1 MRPPLPIDAVLPALI
16 EALRTSGAAVLLA
29 PPGAG
34 KTTRVPPAILD
45 AGLADSAAFPNGRV
59 LVLQPRRVAAR
70 AAARRIAAERGGTV
84 GGEIGYRVRFED
96 RTGPDTRIELLTEGL
111 LTRRLQSDPFL
122 EGVGC
127 VIFDEFHERSLHA
140 DLGLA
145 LLREVRRDV
154 RPDLR
159 LVVMSATL
167 DPGPIALWLDAPVI
181 RAEGRAFPVEI
192 RYAPLPDDRP
202 LAVRVAAAIRAALA
216 ADAADDPGGDPG
228 GDVLVFLPGVGEIER
243 TTEALGTLTGPLA
256 AEVIPLHGRLS
267 PEAQDRALAP
277 HSGRRVVLATNIA
290 ETSITLDGVTTVI
303 DTGLA
308 RAPRFDPAIGLE
320 RLERVRISRAS
331 ADQRAGRA
339 GRTRPGRCHRLWTE
353 SENRGLLPYDAPEIT
368 RVDLTRAVL
377 DVRAWGVDP
386 RTFGWFEPPPRAA
399 IDAAEQLL
407 RSLGALDDR
416 GVTPLGETL
425 LALPVHPRLGRV
437 IIAGHAQRAL
447 HAAATAAA
455 LAAERDIF
463 TDPPALT
470 ADSDLEVRI
479 DALRAADRGR
489 PPRGI
494 DRRAL
499 AEVRDVRD
507 QLVRVATATL
517 GPARDHGRDHGRD
530 QSRDHGRDH
539 ARTHPDT
546 DPATLARL
554 LLTGFPDRVALR
566 RAPRSDRFKLASGA
580 GARLAETSAVRD
592 APLIIAVTLRGARR
606 GERTEHHIDVATALD
621 PAWLP
626 VTEAITTRFDPTREA
641 VIQTRTRRYL
651 ALVLDE
657 APAGDA
663 ADPEAIT
670 DALAHAVAAD
680 PRAALQWPD
689 DPATTAYL
697 HRLRWLAQTRPALN
711 LPTWPELEPH
721 APPSPFIR
729 ALCAG
734 RKSFAELRRIALVP
748 LLDGHLPHPARQTL
762 AREAPPRLTLPDGTQ
777 AAIEYTPGQPPVLAT
792 RFERLFGLADTPT
805 IAGIP
810 VMLHLL
816 APNQRPVQITSDLR
830 SFWYTT
836 YAQVRR
842 ELRGRYPKHPWPED
856 PWTAQPGIKRRPT

>member
-1 MRPPLPIDAVLPALI
+1 MRPPLPIDAVLPALL
-16 EALRTSGAAVLLA
+16 EALQTTGAAVLLA

-45 AGLADSAAFPNGRV
+45 AGLAASAAFPDGRV

-70 AAARRIAAERGGTV
+70 AAARRIAAERGSTV
-84 GGEIGYRVRFED
+84 GAEIGYRVRFED

-111 LTRRLQSDPFL
+111 LTRRLQTDPFL

-127 VIFDEFHERSLHA
+127 VVFDEFHERSLHA

-167 DPGPIALWLDAPVI
+167 DPGPVAQWLDAPII

-202 LAVRVAAAIRAALA
+202 LALRVAAAIRAALA
-216 ADAADDPGGDPG
+216 EDLASDTAADPAGDL
-228 GDVLVFLPGVGEIER
+228 LVFLPGVGEIER
-243 TTEALGTLTGPLA
+243 TAEALATGPLA
-256 AEVIPLHGRLS
+256 AEIIPLHGRLS

-277 HSGRRVVLATNIA
+277 HTTRRVVLATNIA

-303 DTGLA
+303 DSGLA

-407 RSLGALDDR
+407 RTLGALDDR
-416 GVTPLGETL
+416 GVTPLGKTL

-437 IIAGHAQRAL
+437 IIAGHAHALSGQGAL

-463 TDPPALT
+463 TDPPTLT
-470 ADSDLEVRI
+470 ADSDLEIRI

-489 PPRGI
+489 PPRGV

-507 QLVRVATATL
+507 QLMRVATATL
-517 GPARDHGRDHGRD
+517 GPVRDQGRDHGRD
-530 QSRDHGRDH
+530 RGD
-539 ARTHPDT
+539 AAT

-626 VTEAITTRFDPTREA
+626 VTQAITTRFDPTREA

-651 ALVLDE
+651 ALLLEE

-663 ADPEAIT
+663 ADPEAIA

-680 PRAALQWPD
+680 PRAALQWPA

-697 HRLRWLAQTRPALN
+697 HRLRWLAEVKPTLN

-748 LLDGHLPHPARQTL
+748 LLDGHLPHPARQAL
-762 AREAPPRLTLPDGTQ
+762 AREAPPRLPLPDGTQ

-816 APNQRPVQITSDLR
+816 APNQRPVQITRDLR
-830 SFWYTT
+830 SFWHTT

-856 PWTAQPGIKRRPT
+856 PSTAQPGVKRRST